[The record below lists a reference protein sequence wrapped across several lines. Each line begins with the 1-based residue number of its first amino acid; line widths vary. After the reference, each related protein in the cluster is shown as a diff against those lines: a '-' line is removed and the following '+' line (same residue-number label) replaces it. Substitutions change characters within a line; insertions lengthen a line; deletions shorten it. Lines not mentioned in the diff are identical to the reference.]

1 MRIIR
6 GSQVALKTLFSHK
19 LRTVFATLGIIIG
32 VSSVIVMVAIGEGA
46 QTKALSK
53 IRAMGTDLVIV
64 TAGQVRL
71 VGGRQRQTG
80 NVTTLTM
87 RDTKAISDE
96 AQNIKAVAPVQS
108 AKMLVKYEASNT
120 TANIVGTTE
129 EILGI
134 KNLLI
139 DSGRFFSEDDN
150 KSLQRVAV
158 LGKTIATEFFVG
170 AEGRFAEAGQTRLRR
185 ENRNPVGEQ
194 IRIGNVLFEVI
205 GILKE
210 KGADITGADQ
220 DDIIYLPINTA
231 LRRLFNLSYINN
243 IYVQAKDSGHIESA
257 ANEIRGIL
265 QEKHKL
271 RGKPD
276 DFTIQ
281 NQAEILR
288 TEQITSQVFT
298 NLLSAVA
305 VIALLV
311 GGIGILA
318 VMLISIKERT
328 REIGVRRAVGA
339 LRRDILLQF
348 IMESF
353 VLSLTGGIIGIILGV
368 FASVGISY
376 FTGWQLSLSV
386 PAIIIAFLFSGI
398 IGMVFGVYPAI
409 KAAFLN
415 PIKALQAE

>member
-1 MRIIR
+1 M
-6 GSQVALKTLFSHK
+6 
-19 LRTVFATLGIIIG
+19 
-32 VSSVIVMVAIGEGA
+32 
-46 QTKALSK
+46 
-53 IRAMGTDLVIV
+53 
-64 TAGQVRL
+64 
-71 VGGRQRQTG
+71 
-80 NVTTLTM
+80 
-87 RDTKAISDE
+87 
-96 AQNIKAVAPVQS
+96 QNS
-108 AKMLVKYEASNT
+108 KMLVKYEAFNAT
-120 TANIVGTTE
+120 TNIVGTTDD
-129 EILGI
+129 ILRI
-134 KNLLI
+134 KNLRI

-158 LGKTIATEFFVG
+158 LGKTTVTNLF
-170 AEGRFAEAGQTRLRR
+170 

-205 GILKE
+205 GVLKG
-210 KGADITGADQ
+210 KGADIMGADQ

-231 LRRLFNLSYINN
+231 LRRLFNLAYINN
-243 IYVQAKDSGHIESA
+243 IYIQAKDSEHIESA
-257 ANEIRGIL
+257 ANEIGEIL
-265 QEKHKL
+265 REKHKL
-271 RGKPD
+271 KGKLD

-288 TEQITSQVFT
+288 TEQITSQTFT

-305 VIALLV
+305 AISLLV

-353 VLSLTGGIIGIILGV
+353 VLSLTGGIIGIVLGV

-376 FTGWQLSLSV
+376 FTSWPLSLSL

-398 IGMVFGVYPAI
+398 IGMIFGVYPAL

-415 PIKALQAE
+415 PIKALQTE

>member
-19 LRTVFATLGIIIG
+19 LRTIFATLGIIIG

-46 QTKALSK
+46 QTQALSK

-64 TAGQVRL
+64 TAGQVKL

-87 RDTKAISDE
+87 RDAKAVSDE
-96 AQNIKAVAPVQS
+96 AQNIKAVAPVQTG
-108 AKMLVKYEASNT
+108 KMVVKYEAYNAT
-120 TANIVGTTE
+120 TNIVGTTDA
-129 EILGI
+129 IMRI
-134 KNLLI
+134 KNLCI
-139 DSGRFFSEDDN
+139 DSGRFFSEEDN
-150 KSLQRVAV
+150 KSLQRIAV
-158 LGKTIATEFFVG
+158 LGKTTATYFF
-170 AEGRFAEAGQTRLRR
+170 

-205 GILKE
+205 GVLKE

-231 LRRLFNLSYINN
+231 LRRLFNITYINN
-243 IYVQAKDSGHIESA
+243 IYVQSKDSGHIENA
-257 ANEIRGIL
+257 ADEIREIL
-265 QEKHKL
+265 REKHKL
-271 RGKPD
+271 KDKPD

-288 TEQITSQVFT
+288 TEQITSQTFT
-298 NLLSAVA
+298 NLLGAVA
-305 VIALLV
+305 AISLLV

-353 VLSLTGGIIGIILGV
+353 VLSLTGGIIGIVLGIL
-368 FASVGISY
+368 ASMGISY
-376 FTGWQLSLSV
+376 FTQWPLSLSL

-398 IGMVFGVYPAI
+398 IGMIFGVYPAL
-409 KAAFLN
+409 KAAFLD

>member
-19 LRTVFATLGIIIG
+19 LRTIFATLGIIIG
-32 VSSVIVMVAIGEGA
+32 VSSVIVMVAIGQGA
-46 QTKALSK
+46 QTQALSK

-80 NVTTLTM
+80 NVTTLTI
-87 RDTKAISDE
+87 RDAKAVSDE
-96 AQNIKAVAPVQS
+96 AQNIKAVTPIQS
-108 AKMLVKYEASNT
+108 GKMIVKYEAYNANT
-120 TANIVGTTE
+120 NIVGTTDDV
-129 EILGI
+129 LRI
-134 KNLLI
+134 KNLYI
-139 DSGRFFSEDDN
+139 DSGRFFSEEEN
-150 KSLQRVAV
+150 KSLQKVAV
-158 LGKTIATEFFVG
+158 LGKTTVTNLF
-170 AEGRFAEAGQTRLRR
+170 

-205 GILKE
+205 GVLKE

-231 LRRLFNLSYINN
+231 LRRLFNLAYINN
-243 IYVQAKDSGHIESA
+243 IYIQAKDSGHIESA
-257 ANEIRGIL
+257 ANEIGEIL
-265 QEKHKL
+265 REKHKL
-271 RGKPD
+271 KGKPD

-288 TEQITSQVFT
+288 TEQITSQTFT

-305 VIALLV
+305 AISLLV

-353 VLSLTGGIIGIILGV
+353 VLSLTGGIIGIVLGV

-376 FTGWQLSLSV
+376 FTNWPLSLSL

-398 IGMVFGVYPAI
+398 IGMIFGVYPAI

-415 PIKALQAE
+415 PIKALQIE

>member
-1 MRIIR
+1 MKLIR

-19 LRTVFATLGIIIG
+19 LRTIFATLGIIIG

-46 QTKALSK
+46 QNQALSK

-64 TAGQVRL
+64 TAGQVKL
-71 VGGRQRQTG
+71 IGGRQRQLG
-80 NVTTLTM
+80 NLTTLTM
-87 RDTKAISDE
+87 RDVKAISDE
-96 AQNIKAVAPVQS
+96 AQNIKAVAPIQNS
-108 AKMLVKYEASNT
+108 KILVKYEAYNT
-120 TANIVGTTE
+120 TTNIVGTTD
-129 EILGI
+129 EILRI
-134 KNLLI
+134 KNICI
-139 DSGRFFSEDDN
+139 DSGRFFSEEEN

-158 LGKTIATEFFVG
+158 LGKTVVTNLF
-170 AEGRFAEAGQTRLRR
+170 

-194 IRIGNVLFEVI
+194 IRIGKVLFEVI
-205 GILKE
+205 GVLKE
-210 KGADITGADQ
+210 KGADIMGADQ

-231 LRRLFNLSYINN
+231 LRRLFNLTYVNN
-243 IYVQAKDSGHIESA
+243 IYIQAKDSEHIESA
-257 ANEIRGIL
+257 ADEIREIL

-271 RGKPD
+271 KGKPD

-305 VIALLV
+305 AISLLV

-348 IMESF
+348 IIESF
-353 VLSLTGGIIGIILGV
+353 VLSLTGGVIGIVLGV
-368 FASVGISY
+368 FASVSISY
-376 FTGWQLSLSV
+376 FTGWPLSLSL

-398 IGMVFGVYPAI
+398 IGMIFGVYPAI

-415 PIKALQAE
+415 PIKALQTE

>member
-19 LRTVFATLGIIIG
+19 LRTIFATLGIIIG

-46 QTKALSK
+46 QTQALSK

-87 RDTKAISDE
+87 RDAKTILDE
-96 AQNIKAVAPVQS
+96 AQNIKAVAPIQS
-108 AKMLVKYEASNT
+108 NKMVVKYEASNT
-120 TANIVGTTE
+120 TANIVGTTD
-129 EILGI
+129 EILRI

-158 LGKTIATEFFVG
+158 LGKTIATELF
-170 AEGRFAEAGQTRLRR
+170 

-205 GILKE
+205 GVLKE
-210 KGADITGADQ
+210 KGTDITGADQ

-257 ANEIRGIL
+257 AGEIRGIL

-271 RGKPD
+271 RGKPE

-288 TEQITSQVFT
+288 TEQITSQAFK

-348 IMESF
+348 IMESL
-353 VLSLTGGIIGIILGV
+353 VLSMTGGIIGIVLGV

-386 PAIIIAFLFSGI
+386 PAIVIAFLFSGI

-409 KAAFLN
+409 KAAYLD